1 MASTLREELA
11 SLKIERSEFIRPARK
26 SDGVI
31 EYRRGGGGLRLLSWM
46 LWLIP
51 LSIIGGAGYVGY
63 REYDRV
69 RSKTEVTVGLVQ
81 RMTTGEAEKLL
92 SAKGYLKSQKQAM
105 IGTKVAG
112 RVEEMRVREHDQV
125 KSGDILAV
133 IEHHDLLAMIEQRK
147 AGMERTK
154 ADLDESKADLW
165 EKDRE
170 ANRAERLV
178 AKKMV
183 PQEDYEKASSVRKM
197 AVARVAAL
205 EASLKVTKANIDE
218 MEYTRKYQMHILA
231 PFDGTVVEKQGEV
244 GEIISPMAMSS
255 SLGRSA
261 VVTLADLN
269 HMDVETDIS
278 ENMMSRIELGQP
290 AEVSVSANPNKR
302 YQGRLRQ
309 IIPMGDRT
317 RGTVK
322 VKVEIVDP
330 DDKLFPELAATVHF
344 LPFKTGP
351 AAETNKAYL
360 FVPKSSVFQ
369 ENGHDYVWV
378 VGKKSQVNKRHVEVA
393 TTKEDL
399 ARVESGLESGETVVL
414 NPPKS
419 FKENE
424 EVRIAE

>member
-1 MASTLREELA
+1 MVLPSTA
-11 SLKIERSEFIRPARK
+11 A
-26 SDGVI
+26 
-31 EYRRGGGGLRLLSWM
+31 GGGGLRLLSWL

-69 RSKTEVTVGLVQ
+69 RSKPEVTVGLVQ

-112 RVEEMRVREHDQV
+112 RVEEMRVQEHDQV
-125 KSGDILAV
+125 KTGDILAV

-147 AGMERTK
+147 AGLERTK
-154 ADLDESKADLW
+154 AELEESKADLW

-205 EASLKVTKANIDE
+205 EASLKMMKANIDE
-218 MEYTRKYQMHILA
+218 MEYTRKYQMHIVA

-255 SLGRSA
+255 SLGPVGGGHPCRSESHGRRDRHLGEHD
-261 VVTLADLN
+261 VADRPGSARGGLRRAPIPTSGTRAGCGRSSRWATARAAPSRSRWRSSIPTTSFFPSWRRPSTSCPSRP
-269 HMDVETDIS
+269 VPQAETD
-278 ENMMSRIELGQP
+278 
-290 AEVSVSANPNKR
+290 
-302 YQGRLRQ
+302 
-309 IIPMGDRT
+309 
-317 RGTVK
+317 
-322 VKVEIVDP
+322 
-330 DDKLFPELAATVHF
+330 
-344 LPFKTGP
+344 
-351 AAETNKAYL
+351 KAYL
-360 FVPKSSVFQ
+360 FVPKSAVFQ

-419 FKENE
+419 FKDK
-424 EVRIAE
+424 